1 MMRTMPKL
9 KTDRLIIRP
18 VYEDDFEAIYQHR
31 RAIGW
36 VDESQPEAEQR
47 AEVRHYTNWLSLN
60 HTALARLYQPPYG
73 DRAVVLRETNELIGM
88 CGIVPYIS
96 DFSVFPSFGGTDK
109 GGLTQAEVGLMWAV
123 SPAHWRQ
130 GFASET
136 AHALVDYAFNEMG
149 LHRIIATTEYDNL
162 ASQAVMRKIGM
173 RIEKNPFAE
182 PPWHQVLG
190 ILENRPSALLCAWS
204 TITSGR

>member
-1 MMRTMPKL
+1 MRTMPAL

-18 VYEDDFEAIYQHR
+18 VHEDDFEAIYQHR

-36 VDESQPEAEQR
+36 VDESQTEAEQR
-47 AEVRHYTNWLSLN
+47 ADVRHYTKWLALN

-73 DRAVVLRETNELIGM
+73 DRAIVLRATNELIGM

-109 GGLTQAEVGLMWAV
+109 GGLAQAEVGLMWAI

-130 GFASET
+130 GYASET
-136 AHALVDYAFNEMG
+136 ARALIDYAFNQMG

-173 RIEKNPFAE
+173 RLEKNPFPE

-190 ILENRPSALLCAWS
+190 ILENS
-204 TITSGR
+204 TPT